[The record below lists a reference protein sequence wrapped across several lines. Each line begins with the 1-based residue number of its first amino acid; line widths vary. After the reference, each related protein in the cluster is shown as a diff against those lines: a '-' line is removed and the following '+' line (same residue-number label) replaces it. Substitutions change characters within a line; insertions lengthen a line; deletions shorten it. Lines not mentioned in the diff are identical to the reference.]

1 MDRRR
6 FLRQTILFSAG
17 ALWVPTALS
26 SCRKEEL
33 FEGETYSGKVI
44 LIGAGAAGL
53 YAGHILK
60 SKGINFTIL
69 EASAIHGGRL
79 GKLTGFSDS
88 PIDLGAQWLHGKNS
102 IAGNLVSSSGAAIT
116 LDDSEMQY
124 WFQNQLVATLPTDV
138 EALFTD
144 EDAPDVSFENFASQS
159 GLGTEYKY
167 IIEGFA
173 GDLGADASRISVA
186 ERLREEENWS
196 SGDDDFKFRETFYDL
211 IDTNIADGI
220 MSNIIFNTPVTKI
233 DYSSETI
240 VVTDANNNTH
250 TADKI
255 IIAVPITIL
264 KANTITFVPALP
276 SEKTEAFNKIGMD
289 AGMKVFLKFSSKF
302 YNQNIVGGT
311 ICAAYADESVG
322 KSGTDN
328 VLLAFIMG
336 EQAENLTALG
346 SDQAIVNALLGE
358 LDLMFN
364 GQATAYY
371 LDAHVQNFTTLPFIR
386 GAYSYSTVS
395 IGNART
401 IAAQAVDDKLFFAG
415 EAMNI
420 NGHHQTVQGALETGY
435 REVIN
440 ILDSVSK

>member
-1 MDRRR
+1 M
-6 FLRQTILFSAG
+6 
-17 ALWVPTALS
+17 VPTVLS

-33 FEGETYSGKVI
+33 FDGETYSGKVI
-44 LIGAGAAGL
+44 VIGAGSAGL

-60 SKGINFTIL
+60 SKGIDFTIL

-79 GKLTGFSDS
+79 GKLIGFSDS

-102 IAGNLVSSSGAAIT
+102 IAGNLVTSSGTAIT

-167 IIEGFA
+167 IVEGFA
-173 GDLGADASRISVA
+173 GDFGADASRISVA
-186 ERLREEENWS
+186 ETVREEENWC
-196 SGDDDFKFRETFYDL
+196 SGDDDFKFRETYYDL
-211 IDTNIADGI
+211 IHTNIAAGI

-276 SEKTEAFNKIGMD
+276 SEKTDAFQKIGMD

-336 EQAENLTALG
+336 EQAEYLTALG

-358 LDLMFN
+358 LDLVFN
-364 GQATAYY
+364 GQATASY
-371 LDAHVQNFTTLPFIR
+371 LDAHVQNFTTLPYIR
-386 GAYSYSTVS
+386 GAYSYSTVG
-395 IGNART
+395 IGDART

-440 ILDSVSK
+440 ILDSVRK

>member
-116 LDDSEMQY
+116 LDDSEIQY
-124 WFQNQLVATLPTDV
+124 WFQNQLVDTLPTDV

-144 EDAPDVSFENFASQS
+144 EDAPDVSFEDFASQS

>member
-6 FLRQTILFSAG
+6 FLRQTVLFSAG
-17 ALWVPTALS
+17 ALLVPTVLS

-33 FEGETYSGKVI
+33 FDGETYSGKVI
-44 LIGAGAAGL
+44 VIGAGSAGL

-60 SKGINFTIL
+60 SKGIDFTIL

-79 GKLTGFSDS
+79 GKLIGFSDS

-102 IAGNLVSSSGAAIT
+102 IAGNLVTSSGTAIT

-167 IIEGFA
+167 IVEGFA
-173 GDLGADASRISVA
+173 GDFGADASRISVA
-186 ERLREEENWS
+186 ETVREEENWC
-196 SGDDDFKFRETFYDL
+196 SGDDDFKFRETYYDL
-211 IDTNIADGI
+211 IHTNIAAGI

-276 SEKTEAFNKIGMD
+276 SEKTDAFQKIGMD

-336 EQAENLTALG
+336 EQAEYLTALG

-358 LDLMFN
+358 LDLVFN
-364 GQATAYY
+364 GQATASY
-371 LDAHVQNFTTLPFIR
+371 LDAHVQNFTTLPYIR
-386 GAYSYSTVS
+386 GAYSYSTVG
-395 IGNART
+395 IGDART

-440 ILDSVSK
+440 ILDSVRK

>member
-6 FLRQTILFSAG
+6 FIRQTVLFSTG
-17 ALWVPTALS
+17 ALLLPSALT

-33 FEGETYSGKVI
+33 FEGETYTGKVI
-44 LIGAGAAGL
+44 VIGAGAAGL

-60 SKGINFTIL
+60 SKGIDFTIL
-69 EASAIHGGRL
+69 EASGIHGGRM
-79 GKLTGFSDS
+79 GKLTGFCDM
-88 PIDLGAQWLHGKNS
+88 PLDLGAQWLHGKNS
-102 IAGNLVSSSGAAIT
+102 IAGNLVASSGTTIT
-116 LDDSEMQY
+116 RDESDMQY
-124 WFQNQLVATLPTDV
+124 WFQNQFVSTLPTDV

-144 EDAPDVSFENFASQS
+144 EDAPDVSFENYATQS

-173 GDLGADASRISVA
+173 GDFGADASRISVA
-186 ERLREEENWS
+186 ETLREEENWC

-211 IDTNIADGI
+211 IDINIAAGI
-220 MSNIIFNTPVTKI
+220 MGNIVFNTPVTKI
-233 DYSSETI
+233 DYSGNSI
-240 VVTDANNNTH
+240 VVTDAGNNAH

-264 KANTITFVPALP
+264 KANSISFIPALP
-276 SEKTEAFNKIGMD
+276 TAKTDAFQKIGMD

-302 YNQNIVGGT
+302 YSQNIVGGT

-322 KSGTDN
+322 KSGTDH

-336 EQAENLTALG
+336 EQAESLTALG

-364 GQATAYY
+364 GQATPAYI
-371 LDAHVQNFTTLPFIR
+371 DSHVQNFTTLPYIR
-386 GAYSYSTVS
+386 GAYSYATVG
-395 IGNART
+395 IGDART
-401 IAAQAVDDKLFFAG
+401 IAAQSVDDKLFFAG
-415 EAMNI
+415 EAMNL
-420 NGHHQTVQGALETGY
+420 NGHHQTVHGALETGY

-440 ILDSVSK
+440 ILNSIRK

>member
-1 MDRRR
+1 M
-6 FLRQTILFSAG
+6 
-17 ALWVPTALS
+17 PTALS